1 MAAYGVLK
9 SGITSN
15 GACLCHTKDG
25 YMLVTKSAQYLDKG
39 MPHFLCPGRVVF
51 DLKRSMHRGVDPVL
65 KVGGGTEDQ
74 FIYTYICMHNIY
86 ISYNIY
92 YNMSYIYIYIYIYI
106 LYIYI
111 SYDIYYNMSYIIYII
126 YIYIYI

>member
-65 KVGGGTEDQ
+65 KVGGGRRTNLYTH
-74 FIYTYICMHNIY
+74 IYVCIIY
-86 ISYNIY
+86 IYHIIY
-92 YNMSYIYIYIYIYI
+92 IIICHIYIYIYIYI
-106 LYIYI
+106 
-111 SYDIYYNMSYIIYII
+111 I
-126 YIYIYI
+126 YIYII